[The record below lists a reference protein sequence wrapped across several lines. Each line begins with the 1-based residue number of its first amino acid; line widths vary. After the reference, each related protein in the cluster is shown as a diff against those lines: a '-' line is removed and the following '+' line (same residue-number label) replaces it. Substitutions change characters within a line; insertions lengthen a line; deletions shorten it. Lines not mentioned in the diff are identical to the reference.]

1 MKITPIEI
9 RQKEFEKAFRGY
21 EKEEVDAFLLSLSQE
36 WERLLEENKELKRRL
51 ETSEKEVSR
60 LREVEHSLFRT
71 LKTAEDTGAHM
82 IDAAN
87 KTAEL
92 HLKEA
97 QMKAEALLN
106 DATFKAKSILEDA
119 EEKAKD
125 ILDSLHDEVKA
136 IEREY
141 NFIADQRDN
150 LHTELKNL
158 VNDTNEKVSRAI
170 AKSGSQERLQAKL
183 REFRSLGF
191 EKKIADQLP
200 VPEIKPIEAPKPRT
214 EEYKPAS
221 NPDTNSTEKGSK
233 GEGSFF
239 DSL

>member
-51 ETSEKEVSR
+51 DTSEKEVSR

-92 HLKEA
+92 HLREA

-106 DATFKAKSILEDA
+106 DASFKAKSILEDA

-125 ILDSLHDEVKA
+125 IMDSLQDEVKA

-141 NFIADQRDN
+141 NYIADQRDN
-150 LHTELKNL
+150 LHSELKSL
-158 VNDTNEKVSRAI
+158 VNDTIEKVSRAM
-170 AKSGSQERLQAKL
+170 AKSGSQERLDAKL
-183 REFRSLGF
+183 KEFRGLGF
-191 EKKIADQLP
+191 EKKKSEQKPL
-200 VPEIKPIEAPKPRT
+200 PEIKPMENPVNKT
-214 EEYKPAS
+214 EDPKPAS
-221 NPDTNSTEKGSK
+221 NAPEQGKKSD
-233 GEGSFF
+233 GSFF

>member
-51 ETSEKEVSR
+51 DTSEKEVSR

-87 KTAEL
+87 KSAEL
-92 HLKEA
+92 HLREA

-106 DATFKAKSILEDA
+106 DASFKAKSILEDA

-125 ILDSLHDEVKA
+125 IMDSLQDEVKA
-136 IEREY
+136 VEREY
-141 NFIADQRDN
+141 NYIADQRDN
-150 LHTELKNL
+150 LHSELKSL

-170 AKSGSQERLQAKL
+170 AKSGSQERLDTKL
-183 REFRSLGF
+183 KEFRRSLGF
-191 EKKIADQLP
+191 EKKKQDQIPL
-200 VPEIKPIEAPKPRT
+200 PEIKPIENPVKKAEPPKPANNAP
-214 EEYKPAS
+214 EQGK
-221 NPDTNSTEKGSK
+221 KGD
-233 GEGSFF
+233 GSFF